1 MTTNR
6 NYFKLCLLLSFLML
20 ATALPAQKRK
30 MTKRKKARV
39 TNTTKN
45 TSRVEAVPIDSLIGK
60 SYAGKIGQTVVD
72 FFGTRTTYG
81 DVTQQIYVWHDS
93 TAVIYQRGGDEESYK
108 ILPYTLS
115 GTTLKIGDYSYT
127 TVKNGAALQLQ
138 KMSEG
143 KETRQGTLTSV
154 SPVMMSQLLYMRGK
168 YLDGMTIQTE
178 EDKKNALICL
188 NIAAENGQKE
198 AQTYLYNYY
207 KKRAEKGESIAIKYM
222 YEYEKKASNYTE
234 AHKYCDMMISSE
246 PQNALWLCE
255 KGLLYLAEGKTS
267 DAKKIL
273 KKVKK
278 VDNSYIKDKRHP
290 FIKALN

>member
-1 MTTNR
+1 MTTSR

-20 ATALPAQKRK
+20 ATALHAQKRK
-30 MTKRKKARV
+30 TTKRKKARV
-39 TNTTKN
+39 TNTMKAKPSAET
-45 TSRVEAVPIDSLIGK
+45 VPIDSLIGK

-81 DVTQQIYVWHDS
+81 DVTQQIYIWHDS

-108 ILPYTLS
+108 ILPYSLNGSTL
-115 GTTLKIGDYSYT
+115 TIGNYRYT
-127 TVKNGAALQLQ
+127 TIKNGVALQLQ
-138 KMSEG
+138 KMTEG
-143 KETRQGTLTSV
+143 KETRQGTLASV
-154 SPVMMSQLLYMRGK
+154 SPVMMSQMLYMRGK

-207 KKRAEKGESIAIKYM
+207 KKRAEKGESNAIKYM
-222 YEYEKKASNYTE
+222 YEYEKKAANYAD
-234 AHKYCDMMISSE
+234 AHKYCDMLISSE

-255 KGLLYLAEGKTS
+255 KGSLYLAEGKTS
-267 DAKKIL
+267 DAKKIM
-273 KKVKK
+273 KKIKK
-278 VDNSYIKDKRHP
+278 VDNSFIKDKRHP
-290 FIKALN
+290 FIKAMN